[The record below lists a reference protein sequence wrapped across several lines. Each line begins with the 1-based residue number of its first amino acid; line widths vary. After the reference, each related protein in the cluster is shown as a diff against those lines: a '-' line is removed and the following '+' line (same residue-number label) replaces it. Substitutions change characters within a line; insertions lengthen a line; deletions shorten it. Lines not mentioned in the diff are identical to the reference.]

1 MMNTITRTVMPAAAV
16 ALTLT
21 MAVAANRPPIEWTA
35 EEIAEL
41 ESMSLASLEP
51 APADPTNKFA
61 DDPGAAAFGRE
72 LFFDTRLSSNG
83 NVSCATC
90 HRPELDFQDGTA
102 LAQGVGTTNRRTMPI
117 AGMAHAPFLFW
128 DGRKDSLWA
137 QALGPLESPVEHG
150 GNRAQYAQ
158 LIATHY
164 HDEYRKVFGDAPA
177 ASTPDE
183 VTRVFVNMGKAIAA
197 YERGIGFARS
207 RFDAYVDTLT
217 RTGRAPSDVL
227 TADEVAGLK
236 LFTGQAQCTRCHN
249 GPLLTNNEFHN
260 TGIAAVS
267 TLPTD
272 SGRLGGSSAVLSDE
286 FNCRSKWSD
295 APPSACRELDFMLV
309 ASHDQARAFKVPSLR
324 NVAERAPYMH
334 AGQLAT
340 LADTLAHY
348 NRAPQ
353 APAGHSE
360 LEPLE
365 LNTTEL
371 RQLEAFL
378 RSLSGGTTERSGGAK
393 GTATK

>member
-1 MMNTITRTVMPAAAV
+1 MNTITRILMPAAAV
-16 ALTLT
+16 ALALT
-21 MAVAANRPPIEWTA
+21 VAAAANRASTEWTA

-51 APADPTNKFA
+51 APADPTNRFA
-61 DDPGAAAFGRE
+61 DDPRAAAFGRT

-83 NVSCATC
+83 KVSCATC
-90 HRPELDFQDGTA
+90 HRPDLDFQDGIA
-102 LAQGVGTTNRRTMPI
+102 LARGVGTTNRRTMPI

-164 HDEYRKVFGDAPA
+164 RDEYRHAFGVAPA
-177 ASTPDE
+177 TSTPDE

-197 YERGIGFARS
+197 YERGIGFGPS
-207 RFDAYVDTLT
+207 RFDTYVERLT
-217 RTGRAPSDVL
+217 RTGRSPDDVL

-236 LFTGQAQCTRCHN
+236 LFTGKAQCTKCHN

-260 TGIAAVS
+260 TGVAAVS
-267 TLPTD
+267 TLPAD
-272 SGRLGGSSAVLSDE
+272 SGRFGGSTAVLGDE

-309 ASHDQARAFKVPSLR
+309 ASHDQERAFKVPSLR

-365 LNTTEL
+365 LNATEL
-371 RQLEAFL
+371 RRLEAFL
-378 RSLSGGTTERSGGAK
+378 RSLSGGTTERPRGDK